1 MLLLLRLFRHVLGGI
16 SGDATMIRDSAVEAI
31 HSAVEEAIDSGMGPD
46 EFRARSARIVVIQ
59 AQ

>member
-1 MLLLLRLFRHVLGGI
+1 
-16 SGDATMIRDSAVEAI
+16 MIRDSAVEAI